1 MTEQQKDYLQWE
13 LIWAKILNFSA
24 FQGSCLVLSSLL
36 HSAKISQIKSL
47 LATLPSGRDD
57 DDNNEY
63 GGDSDNVDDS
73 YAGGLDR

>member
-1 MTEQQKDYLQWE
+1 MRTYLSQDPQ
-13 LIWAKILNFSA
+13 LQCFSV
-24 FQGSCLVLSSLL
+24 SCLVLSSLL